1 MTPAYFVEV
10 TADEANLRPHPST
23 DAPPVTAV
31 ARGTQLAVVGAPSA
45 GWLPVIADAHAGWI
59 AGGLVTKLPRL
70 VVDASDHSELGH
82 ADARAWLGLVADRR
96 YVGVILKATEAW
108 GSTARWSVDGV
119 AWFKARWPQLVTAAG
134 ARYGDSFFRGAY
146 HFLIFDPA
154 RAVDQADF
162 YLRTVDAAG
171 GWGDGDLIPIV
182 DVERGSERGPNYHAA
197 AATVIETVQA
207 FVARVRAVTGQRV
220 LMYGRG
226 AMRDLGIR
234 ARMGADYLWNPGYTA
249 TMPSA
254 EPEGWP
260 LAQVMLWQY
269 TDGRTNLTRFP
280 TTAPI
285 VRGVDLSV
293 SIPDDLPTLRAA
305 IVRASTK

>member
-45 GWLPVIADAHAGWI
+45 GWLPVTADAHAGWI
-59 AGGLVTKLPRL
+59 AGELVTKLPRL

-82 ADARAWLGLVADRR
+82 ADARAWLGLVAHRR

-146 HFLIFDPA
+146 HFLIFYSA
-154 RAVDQADF
+154 RAVDQAHF

-226 AMRDLGIR
+226 AMRDWHLRAEWRRLPEPGLHRDDAVGR
-234 ARMGADYLWNPGYTA
+234 ARGLAARAGDAVAVHRRPHQPHPVPGHRADRP
-249 TMPSA
+249 
-254 EPEGWP
+254 
-260 LAQVMLWQY
+260 
-269 TDGRTNLTRFP
+269 RR
-280 TTAPI
+280 
-285 VRGVDLSV
+285 RSV
-293 SIPDDLPTLRAA
+293 GGDSR
-305 IVRASTK
+305 